1 MILFI
6 ITLAILIIGILL
18 SYHAKNEIM
27 DGVGLVLFVGSGLVG
42 FIMLCFIIF
51 AHIGVDVD
59 IERNRIEYEALCQR
73 LEIADSD
80 YEDVSKSDVV
90 KDVANWNKN
99 VYSYKYW
106 SRNPWTNWFYSTRVA
121 DELELVERGQNETTR

>member
-1 MILFI
+1 MIITI
-6 ITLAILIIGILL
+6 ITLAVLIIGILL

-27 DGVGLVLFVGSGLVG
+27 EGFGFVLFACGGLLG
-42 FIMLCFIIF
+42 FIMLCFILF
-51 AHIGVDVD
+51 VHIGVDVD
-59 IERNRIEYEALCQR
+59 IERNQIEHDALCER

-99 VYSYKYW
+99 VYSYKHWAY
-106 SRNPWTNWFYSTRVA
+106 NPWTNWFYSRRVA
-121 DELELVERGQNETTR
+121 DELEMVERGQNEITR